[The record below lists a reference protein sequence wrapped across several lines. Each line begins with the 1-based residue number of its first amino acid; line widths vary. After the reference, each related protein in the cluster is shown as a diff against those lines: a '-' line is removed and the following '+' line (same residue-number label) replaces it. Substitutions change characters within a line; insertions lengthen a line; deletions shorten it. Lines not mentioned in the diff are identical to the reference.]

1 MHAITTLDCH
11 VAGEALRVVTAGFP
25 EPSGSTILEKRQY
38 CRTHLDHLRTA
49 LMWEPRGHHEMY
61 GCLLVTPAHPQ
72 ADTGVLFFHNE
83 GYSTMCGHGIIG
95 LVTVMLEQGLF
106 PASVPTTTIR
116 FDTPSGLVTARASLD
131 AGKVR
136 NVAFLN
142 VPSFVLA
149 VEQTV
154 KVPGIGSVDY
164 DVAFGGAFYAFC
176 RAEAL
181 GLTLEPKQAGRLQAL
196 GLAIK
201 QAIMAERTISH
212 PTEPELG
219 YLYGTIFVGPSHTPE
234 GDLRHTCIFAN
245 GALDRSPT
253 GTGVS
258 AHLALLHAKGTLR
271 VGQSLRFESILGTR
285 FGGKI
290 VEETQLGPY
299 PAIIPEVEGHAC
311 LTGRHEFM
319 IDPDDPLKDG
329 FLRLG
334 ICSCASSRPMP
345 IALPHL

>member
-1 MHAITTLDCH
+1 
-11 VAGEALRVVTAGFP
+11 
-25 EPSGSTILEKRQY
+25 
-38 CRTHLDHLRTA
+38 
-49 LMWEPRGHHEMY
+49 MY

-136 NVAFLN
+136 NVSFLN
-142 VPSFVLA
+142 VPSFVLD

-154 KVPGIGSVDY
+154 RVPGIGPVDY

-176 RAEAL
+176 QAEAL
-181 GLTLEPKQAGRLQAL
+181 GLTLEPKHAGRLQAL

-219 YLYGTIFVGPSHTPE
+219 YLYGTIFVAPPHTPE
-234 GDLRHTCIFAN
+234 GNLRQTAIFAN

-258 AHLALLHAKGTLR
+258 AHLALLHAKGPCGWDNPYGLKAFWER
-271 VGQSLRFESILGTR
+271 CSEENR
-285 FGGKI
+285 GGDA
-290 VEETQLGPY
+290 TGPVPGDY
-299 PAIIPEVEGHAC
+299 SG
-311 LTGRHEFM
+311 
-319 IDPDDPLKDG
+319 
-329 FLRLG
+329 
-334 ICSCASSRPMP
+334 SRRPR
-345 IALPHL
+345 LPHGASRIHDRSGRPIKRRVSIGLGFPERQMR

>member
-11 VAGEALRVVTAGFP
+11 VAGEALRVVTSGFP
-25 EPSGSTILEKRQY
+25 EPAGSTILEKRQY

-49 LMWEPRGHHEMY
+49 LMWEPRGHHDMY

-95 LVTVMLEQGLF
+95 LATVMLEQGLF
-106 PASVPTTTIR
+106 PTAVPTTMIR
-116 FDTPSGLVTARASLD
+116 FDTPSGLVTAQATID
-131 AGKVR
+131 AGRVR
-136 NVAFLN
+136 SVAFLN

-149 VEQTV
+149 VGQTV
-154 KVPGIGSVDY
+154 QVPGIGPVDY
-164 DVAFGGAFYAFC
+164 DLAFGGAFYAFC
-176 RAEAL
+176 QAEPL
-181 GLTLEPKQAGRLQAL
+181 GLTLEPKHAGRLQTL

-219 YLYGTIFVGPSHTPE
+219 YLYGTIFIGPPHTPG

-258 AHLALLHAKGTLR
+258 AHLALLHAKGDLE
-271 VGQSLRFESILGTR
+271 VGQSLRFESILGTQ

-290 VEETQLGPY
+290 VEETQLGRY
-299 PAIIPEVEGHAC
+299 PAIIPEVEGHAW

-329 FLRLG
+329 FLLG
-334 ICSCASSRPMP
+334 
-345 IALPHL
+345 

>member
-136 NVAFLN
+136 SVSFLN

-154 KVPGIGSVDY
+154 RVPGIGPVDY
-164 DVAFGGAFYAFC
+164 DLAFGGAFYAFC

-181 GLTLEPKQAGRLQAL
+181 GLTLEPKHAGRLQAL

-234 GDLRHTCIFAN
+234 GDLRQTAIFAN

-271 VGQSLRFESILGTR
+271 VGQSLRFESILGTL

-329 FLRLG
+329 FLLG
-334 ICSCASSRPMP
+334 
-345 IALPHL
+345 

>member
-1 MHAITTLDCH
+1 MAMAGSGLTFLSTSPMHTITTLDCH
-11 VAGEALRVVTAGFP
+11 VAGEALRVVTGGLP
-25 EPSGSTILEKRQY
+25 EPAGSTILEKRRY
-38 CRTHLDHLRTA
+38 CRTHLDHLRMA
-49 LMWEPRGHHEMY
+49 LVWEPRGHHDMY
-61 GCLLVTPAHPQ
+61 GCLLVTPTDPR

-95 LVTVMLEQGLF
+95 LTTVMLEQGLF
-106 PASVPTTTIR
+106 PASGPTTTIR
-116 FDTPSGLVTARASLD
+116 FETPSGLVTAKACLGE
-131 AGKVR
+131 GKVR
-136 NVAFLN
+136 SVTFLN

-149 VEQTV
+149 VGQTV
-154 KVPGIGSVDY
+154 RVPGVGPVHY

-181 GLTLEPKQAGRLQAL
+181 GLTLEPKHAPQLQVL

-219 YLYGTIFVGPSHTPE
+219 YLYGTIFIGSPLTTE
-234 GDLRHTCIFAN
+234 GDLRHTCIFAD

-258 AHLALLHAKGTLR
+258 AHLALLHAKGDLE
-271 VGQSLRFESILGTR
+271 VGQSLRFESILGTS

-290 VEETQLGPY
+290 VEETQLGPH
-299 PAIIPEVEGHAC
+299 PAIIPEIEGHAW
-311 LTGRHEFM
+311 LTGRHEFI
-319 IDPDDPLKDG
+319 IDPDDPLKEG
-329 FLRLG
+329 FLLG
-334 ICSCASSRPMP
+334 
-345 IALPHL
+345 